1 MAVEPTEQSFERTDT
16 FMVRGIPFGRHFKK
30 ETIEGIFDFMPEDDD
45 IIIATYPKTG
55 TTWMQ
60 YIVLQILTRSESFP
74 SFSDMLE
81 KVIPFLEIS
90 GVAAVEAMTTKPRVY
105 KHHLPYSAVKKNPK
119 TKIIYVYRKPDD
131 TLVSFY
137 HMLKSMNDKLDF
149 DENFNNFM
157 TGTISYGRYFEH
169 ILSYLEHKEDGNILL
184 VSYEELQIHR
194 KEQILRIAKFL
205 GEEHHDALIND
216 ESILNKIIE
225 KTSFDYMKKN
235 LKLSV
240 PQDPKEDLFSKK
252 DIPKKDV
259 NFFRKGIVGDGKNTL
274 TKEQLDQLKSVAEE
288 VMKGTAI
295 LAEWYNH

>member
-1 MAVEPTEQSFERTDT
+1 MAVEPTEEGTDI
-16 FMVRGIPFGRHFKK
+16 FMLRGFPFARHFKK
-30 ETIEGIFDFMPEDDD
+30 EIVEGIMDFMPEDDD

-74 SFSDMLE
+74 SFNDMLE
-81 KVIPFLEIS
+81 KVIPFLEQS
-90 GVAAVEAMTTKPRVY
+90 GVSAVEAMTTKPRVY
-105 KHHLPYSAVKKNPK
+105 KHHLPYNAVKKNPR

-131 TLVSFY
+131 TLASFY
-137 HMLKSMNDKLDF
+137 HMRKIMNEKLDF
-149 DENFNNFM
+149 DEHFNSFVK
-157 TGTISYGRYFEH
+157 GTISYGRYFEH
-169 ILSYLEHKEDGNILL
+169 ILSYLEHKEDGNILF

-194 KEQILRIAKFL
+194 KEEILRIAKFL
-205 GEEHHDALIND
+205 GEEHHDALINHAN

-235 LKLSV
+235 LKFSV
-240 PQDPKEDLFSKK
+240 PKDPKEDLFSKK

-259 NFFRKGIVGDGKNTL
+259 NFFRKGIIGDGKNLL

-288 VMKGTAI
+288 VMQGTAI